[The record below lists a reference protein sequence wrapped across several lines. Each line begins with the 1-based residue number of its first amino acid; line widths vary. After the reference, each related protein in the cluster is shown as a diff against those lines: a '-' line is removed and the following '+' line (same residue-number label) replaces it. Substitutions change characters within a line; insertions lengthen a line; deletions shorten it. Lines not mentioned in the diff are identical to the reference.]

1 MKPVLVCV
9 KWRDIIASADWTK
22 AEELDPPVFETW
34 GWLVYKDKDTVKV
47 ASTRDEKGSWFGVHA
62 FPTGCIIGIEKL

>member
-22 AEELDPPVFETW
+22 AEEINPPIFKTW
-34 GWLVYKDKDTVKV
+34 GWLIHKDKDTIKV
-47 ASTRDEKGSWFGVHA
+47 ASTKDEKGSWFGVHA
-62 FPTGCIIGIEKL
+62 FPKGCIIEMERL